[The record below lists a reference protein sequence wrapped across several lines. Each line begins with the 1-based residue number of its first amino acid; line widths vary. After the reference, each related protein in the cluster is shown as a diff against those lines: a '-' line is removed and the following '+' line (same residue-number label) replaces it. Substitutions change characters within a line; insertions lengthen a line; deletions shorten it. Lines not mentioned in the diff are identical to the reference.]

1 MRELTVWEY
10 EFVYP
15 LVPRIGPPLDQELN
29 RLTDRLND
37 LGRAGWE
44 MVALSDGCGIFKRPK
59 EEPEYGS
66 MGVIA

>member
-15 LVPRIGPPLDQELN
+15 LVPMMGVPLEQEVQ
-29 RLTDRLND
+29 RLTANLND

-44 MVALSDGCGIFKRPK
+44 MVALSDGCGVFKRPK
-59 EEPEYGS
+59 EEPVNHGIGGIS
-66 MGVIA
+66 